1 MAYESV
7 FNGTNRYK
15 VLREGREYI
24 NKVAHRHG
32 AVDKGIYVTMDYH
45 VIDRI
50 MDHSFPARVF
60 EIIVGRL
67 IKNHQDEILEL
78 ANMPADE
85 RPKHINVY
93 GNKPD
98 SPYMVGITI
107 NKAQTDKVYVNLRT
121 CYKERNSKYRQRII
135 EAHKIR
141 VKSSSEIEGNESEV
155 DFDQ

>member
-1 MAYESV
+1 MPYESV

-32 AVDKGIYVTMDYH
+32 AVDRGIYVTVDHH
-45 VIDRI
+45 VVDRLI
-50 MDHSFPARVF
+50 EHKFPARVF

-67 IKNHQDEILEL
+67 IKHHQDEILRL
-78 ANMPADE
+78 AEMPDDV

-93 GNKPD
+93 GNKED
-98 SPYMVGITI
+98 SPYMIGVTVK
-107 NKAQTDKVYVNLRT
+107 KALTGKVYVNLRT

-135 EAHKIR
+135 DAYKIR
-141 VKSSSEIEGNESEV
+141 VKTSAECEAQNPADLE
-155 DFDQ
+155 

>member
-15 VLREGREYI
+15 VLREGRDYI

-32 AVDKGIYVTMDYH
+32 AVDKGIYVTIDYH

-50 MDHSFPARVF
+50 MDHEFPARVF
-60 EIIVGRL
+60 EVIVGRL
-67 IKNHQDEILEL
+67 IKNHQDEIMKL
-78 ANMPADE
+78 ANMPDDE

-93 GNKPD
+93 GNKPG
-98 SPYMVGITI
+98 SPYMVGVTI
-107 NKAQTDKVYVNLRT
+107 NKAATGKVYVNLRT

-135 EAHKIR
+135 EAYKIR
-141 VKSSSEIEGNESEV
+141 VKTSSEIEAENAV
-155 DFDQ
+155 IDDF